1 MPVALSYMEHVAC
14 HKLKLQQNK
23 RFVVVQHGIPG
34 KNASLKVLMGPQEQ
48 RDTQKMVRNGKANC
62 STLLR

>member
-23 RFVVVQHGIPG
+23 GFVVVQHGIPG
-34 KNASLKVLMGPQEQ
+34 KNASLKVHMGPQEQ
-48 RDTQKMVRNGKANC
+48 RD
-62 STLLR
+62 S